1 VFPGKNDKPYFEAW
15 LRRTGR
21 QFAVSGRL
29 TETAMALAI
38 SEGGTVDEWRARLR
52 IILEGEEVPSLDL
65 LMRIDKLLAGPLKD
79 KPAQDPQDLWF

>member
-1 VFPGKNDKPYFEAW
+1 MFPGKNDKPYFEAW

-52 IILEGEEVPSLDL
+52 IILEGDEVPSLDL
-65 LMRIDKLLAGPLKD
+65 LMRIDKLLAGPLKNTSV
-79 KPAQDPQDLWF
+79 QDPQDLWF

>member
-1 VFPGKNDKPYFEAW
+1 MFPGKNDKPYFEAW

-52 IILEGEEVPSLDL
+52 IILEGNEVPSLDL
-65 LMRIDKLLAGPLKD
+65 LMQIDKLLAGASKSKSVED
-79 KPAQDPQDLWF
+79 AQDLLF